1 MTRMQSSVRA
11 PVLSATRTRV
21 SCWIIGPSL
30 LRDLEDLG
38 QAPVLH
44 LGERTRLDDADGVAD
59 LGLILLVVGVQLA
72 RPSDDL
78 LVARVRL
85 QRLDADDDRLVHR
98 ARDDDAAALLAAA
111 AQRRRLRLPDDR
123 LSCLGRLA
131 LGPRALPAL
140 ASGNPLALRLD
151 DAARGWGRSLDDG
164 RFGDRLGLG
173 RGLRLLGGRSLF
185 PNRLGRFGFCDR
197 LGFCDG
203 LFGDGLFDGSFF
215 GYRLLGGSLLC
226 NWLLGDWLLGRSL
239 FGGSF
244 LRHGLLGDGLRLGCR
259 LFNRQRLGNPLGSRL
274 LDCRLLGNRFG
285 LRRRLLGDRLDDRLL
300 GRALFGLRLPC
311 ARLGGRLR
319 LGLSLGLGIRLGLRC
334 CLGLRRCLR
343 RRSLRLC
350 LRGFLGLLGRGLL
363 GLDVLV
369 CLLRLLLCH
378 YFLSR
383 LASRSRRIVR
393 IRAISRFASRSRA
406 EFSSAPVDAW
416 KRRLKSSWRVSA
428 IFLSSSSSVMSRSCL
443 ALIRSSRSIEQLGF
457 PLNDLGLDRELA
469 ACE

>member
-111 AQRRRLRLPDDR
+111 AQRHWLRLPDDR
-123 LSCLGRLA
+123 LPCLGRLA

-173 RGLRLLGGRSLF
+173 RGLLGGRRLLGGRSLLRDRLGLG
-185 PNRLGRFGFCDR
+185 NRLGNG
-197 LGFCDG
+197 LGFCG
-203 LFGDGLFDGSFF
+203 GFFGGGLFDGSLF
-215 GYRLLGGSLLC
+215 GYRLLG
-226 NWLLGDWLLGRSL
+226 
-239 FGGSF
+239 
-244 LRHGLLGDGLRLGCR
+244 
-259 LFNRQRLGNPLGSRL
+259 
-274 LDCRLLGNRFG
+274 
-285 LRRRLLGDRLDDRLL
+285 DRLL
-300 GRALFGLRLPC
+300 CSRF
-311 ARLGGRLR
+311 
-319 LGLSLGLGIRLGLRC
+319 
-334 CLGLRRCLR
+334 
-343 RRSLRLC
+343 LC
-350 LRGFLGLLGRGLL
+350 
-363 GLDVLV
+363 
-369 CLLRLLLCH
+369 
-378 YFLSR
+378 SR
-383 LASRSRRIVR
+383 L
-393 IRAISRFASRSRA
+393 
-406 EFSSAPVDAW
+406 
-416 KRRLKSSWRVSA
+416 
-428 IFLSSSSSVMSRSCL
+428 
-443 ALIRSSRSIEQLGF
+443 
-457 PLNDLGLDRELA
+457 
-469 ACE
+469 